1 MQIEYQVDA
10 LLLKSS
16 PLPSQTAIFPSH
28 QFEGQCLLHHFSP
41 RGLHVPRQK
50 ASRHRCRPKPNYLS
64 KMKIQKQECRMPM
77 NAYLSRRF
85 YKKCFKA
92 YSIYT
97 QLKKTNA
104 LLLSRIYSSFG
115 EESEPMEVKATFRQ
129 PGNLCPN

>member
-1 MQIEYQVDA
+1 
-10 LLLKSS
+10 
-16 PLPSQTAIFPSH
+16 
-28 QFEGQCLLHHFSP
+28 
-41 RGLHVPRQK
+41 
-50 ASRHRCRPKPNYLS
+50 
-64 KMKIQKQECRMPM
+64 M